1 VTTPLT
7 HEVTPTA
14 DRLARVALSVVWEP
28 ADAELAALVEADG
41 AVQALTQLRHRLH
54 RGVRRAAAIR
64 NLEAID
70 PLEVLTMAAATG
82 IRFVIPGDD
91 EWPAS
96 LDVLAHVQ
104 REGSGGRP
112 LGLWVRGEQY
122 LRTVLTRSVSVV
134 GSRAATAYGQHVAA
148 ELGAGLAD
156 RGVTVVSGAAYGIDA
171 AAHRGALAA
180 GGLTV
185 AVLACGVDVTYPR
198 GNAGLLA
205 RVAADG
211 LIVSEAPPGA
221 TPNRPRFLVRN
232 RIIAAATLGTVVVEA
247 AARSGALNTARWA
260 HDCDRA
266 LMGVPGPVTSS
277 LSAGVHAE
285 LRQGATLVTDAAE
298 VVDLIGEFGTD
309 AADEARGPRRPWDG
323 LPAMAAAV
331 FEAMPVRGA
340 VGLGELCTRT
350 PAAPREC
357 LAALG
362 LLVSRG
368 LVEPAGTEWRMT
380 ARVRQAVAETRRGG
394 P

>member
-1 VTTPLT
+1 MTTPAT
-7 HEVTPTA
+7 HEVAPSP
-14 DRLARVALSVVWEP
+14 DRRARVSLSMVWEP
-28 ADAELAALVEADG
+28 GDPQLAAMVEADG
-41 AVQALTQLRHRLH
+41 AVQALTTLRHQLH
-54 RGVRRAAAIR
+54 RGARRAAAIR
-64 NLEAID
+64 NLDATD
-70 PLEVLTMAAATG
+70 SLEVLTTAAAVG

-91 EWPAS
+91 EWPTT
-96 LDVLAHVQ
+96 LDVLSHVQ

-112 LGLWVRGEQY
+112 LGLWVRGQQH
-122 LRTVLTRSVSVV
+122 LRSALTRSVSVV

-156 RGVTVVSGAAYGIDA
+156 RGATVVSGAAYGIDA

-180 GGLTV
+180 GGVTV

-205 RVAADG
+205 RLAAEG
-211 LIVSEAPPGA
+211 LIVSEVPPGA

-247 AARSGALNTARWA
+247 APRSGALNTARWA
-260 HDCDRA
+260 HDCDRP

-277 LSAGVHAE
+277 LSAGVHVE

-309 AADEARGPRRPWDG
+309 AADETRGPRRPWDG
-323 LPAMAAAV
+323 LPAVAAAV
-331 FEAMPVRGA
+331 FEAMPARGT
-340 VGLGELCTRT
+340 VGLGELCSRT

-368 LVEPAGTEWRMT
+368 LVESAGTEWRMT
-380 ARVRQAVAETRRGG
+380 GPVRQAVAQTRRGG